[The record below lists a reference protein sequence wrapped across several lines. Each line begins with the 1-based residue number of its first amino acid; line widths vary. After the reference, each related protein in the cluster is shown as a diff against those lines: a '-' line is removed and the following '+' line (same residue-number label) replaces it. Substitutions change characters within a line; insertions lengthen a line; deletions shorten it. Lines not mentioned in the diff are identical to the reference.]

1 MHDPMAMRP
10 FFGYNTG
17 DYFAHWLH
25 FAKNPKLKLPKIFM
39 VNWFRTD
46 ENGKF
51 LWPGFG
57 ENARVLEWILQRCE
71 NQDVARE
78 SAIGYAV

>member
-17 DYFAHWLH
+17 DYFAHWLK
-25 FAKNPKLKLPKIFM
+25 FAKNDELKLPKIFM

-46 ENGKF
+46 ENNKF

-57 ENARVLEWILQRCE
+57 ENARVLEWILQRCD
-71 NQDVARE
+71 NMDVARK
-78 SAIGYAV
+78 SAVGYVI